1 MNAVKIAVAPA
12 IPDFKFP
19 EQYKP
24 DIWDFKNWDYYKDSS
39 EEHRH
44 EWNQRGNYYKTDIDF
59 SICENKYLRE
69 EIKYFLYYLVE
80 ESGISLSTFAR
91 RWQQCRVIIR
101 FANKYLNN
109 YYSFTEFNDF
119 ELYKRFLSEE
129 EDIPKE
135 LTKKAKKVITKDL
148 ESHES
153 IQDCDFVRIIR
164 QISTVLNDFFDDR
177 PEMERDIWRVDKL
190 PFNIR
195 NSQTQPIRTINF
207 SRIAQPQI
215 KKAVQ
220 HYVKI
225 RLNSLSM
232 VSIVNGVNAMT
243 NLSVWLDENHPEIK
257 SLCDMDRA
265 IMEEYIKWIKTKS
278 GFNSQN
284 AARYLGAINTVFDYL
299 RLTRKNFVP
308 NKKIIDNID
317 YKTKLKLEPKPYSQD
332 EMKRINQLLNYV
344 DDLQYARI
352 VFLLEVTGC
361 RLSEILLLKP
371 EQLKTMGTS
380 YSLKVIRGKTNKIH
394 RIPIEEM
401 TKEIIEQG
409 YKESQKRY
417 GKDTVYVFAKD
428 AKSNMLRSELD
439 KHLTE
444 LAFKHQLKD
453 DSGKPFKIGFKR
465 FRTTL
470 ACKYLEIGLD
480 ADIISLML
488 GHKVKGTLK
497 SYAAVSKK
505 ELKEAMKPRLDKFNM
520 LIENIG
526 QTENL
531 RVMPVNHAGQ
541 IPLPNGYCSK
551 NVATGVCEHANYC
564 LTCTMFCPDEKY
576 LLGYK
581 LQLRE
586 VEKAILDAEEKE
598 NERLLE
604 INLKTKEAL
613 ISIIERLEGNNHG
626 EEL

>member
-1 MNAVKIAVAPA
+1 
-12 IPDFKFP
+12 
-19 EQYKP
+19 
-24 DIWDFKNWDYYKDSS
+24 
-39 EEHRH
+39 
-44 EWNQRGNYYKTDIDF
+44 
-59 SICENKYLRE
+59 
-69 EIKYFLYYLVE
+69 
-80 ESGISLSTFAR
+80 
-91 RWQQCRVIIR
+91 
-101 FANKYLNN
+101 
-109 YYSFTEFNDF
+109 
-119 ELYKRFLSEE
+119 
-129 EDIPKE
+129 
-135 LTKKAKKVITKDL
+135 
-148 ESHES
+148 
-153 IQDCDFVRIIR
+153 
-164 QISTVLNDFFDDR
+164 
-177 PEMERDIWRVDKL
+177 MERDIWRVEKL
-190 PFNIR
+190 PYNIR
-195 NSQTQPIRTINF
+195 NSKTQPIKTINF
-207 SRIAQPQI
+207 SRIVQPEI

-220 HYVKI
+220 HYVKL
-225 RLNSLSM
+225 RLNTLAM
-232 VSIVNGVNAMT
+232 VTISSSVNVMT
-243 NLSVWLDENHPEIK
+243 NLSIWLNENHPEIK
-257 SLCDMDRA
+257 TLYDMDRS
-265 IMEEYIKWIKTKS
+265 IMEEYIKWIKTES
-278 GFNSQN
+278 GFKSQN
-284 AARYLGAINTVFDYL
+284 AATYLGIINTVFDYL

-308 NKKIIDNID
+308 NKKIIDNTD
-317 YKTKLKLEPKPYSQD
+317 YKTKLKLDPKPYSQE

-371 EQLKTMGTS
+371 EQLKTMGTG
-380 YSLKVIRGKTNKIH
+380 YSLKVIRGKTNKVH

-417 GKDTVYVFAKD
+417 GEDVVYVFAKD
-428 AKSNMLRSELD
+428 AKNNLYRSELD
-439 KHLTE
+439 KHLTD
-444 LAFKHQLKD
+444 LAFEHQLKD
-453 DSGKPFKIGFKR
+453 DSGKPLKIGFKR

-497 SYAAVSKK
+497 SYAAVSK
-505 ELKEAMKPRLDKFNM
+505 EQLKKAMKPRLDKFDM

-564 LTCTMFCPDEKY
+564 LTCAMFCPDEKY